1 MVIIFFSIDQ
11 QMIQQQQT
19 NERKLSI
26 IRETSDKN
34 DQVKGFM
41 EEIDKLNQTL
51 SKERSEKD
59 NKVLI
64 SCFWFWM
71 FEFFDFFEF

>member
-59 NKVLI
+59 NKVFI